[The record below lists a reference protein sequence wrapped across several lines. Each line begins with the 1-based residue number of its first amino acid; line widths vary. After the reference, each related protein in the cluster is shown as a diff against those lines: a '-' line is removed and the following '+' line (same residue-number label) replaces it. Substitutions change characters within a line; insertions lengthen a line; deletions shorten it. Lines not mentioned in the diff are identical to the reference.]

1 MSKQKVPGI
10 LELVRGSV
18 VLGTIAVKP
27 GEGDS
32 PWHSGAFHPSAAFE
46 AVRGL
51 FDHELRLLRDN
62 TADDPA
68 QWEAWESAH
77 AELHEPGLRL
87 QAADK
92 SYAADEILIHIQGSE
107 AWWRGE

>member
-1 MSKQKVPGI
+1 MANDDDNEISPEMIVWP
-10 LELVRGSV
+10 LERLAR
-18 VLGTIAVKP
+18 LMRAR
-27 GEGDS
+27 E
-32 PWHSGAFHPSAAFE
+32 
-46 AVRGL
+46 
-51 FDHELRLLRDN
+51 HENDLN
-62 TADDPA
+62 PA